1 MNSGPRPGGG
11 PAGRALA
18 PLLGVEEE
26 FFLIDPGS
34 RAVSSLGSR
43 VVARARETVGDLV
56 SGEFD
61 ECQVE
66 VKTPPCREGADL
78 YGALRAVRGAAA
90 AAARAEGLGICAS
103 GTPVMGREGPAI
115 VGDHPRYRAGLDQF
129 GTLLDGFAI
138 CAAHIH
144 VHVPDREMAVLIGNH
159 LRPWLPLLVAMS
171 ANSPFLDGRDMGYAS
186 WRTVI
191 RGRFPALGA
200 PPYVESLDHYE
211 RLTAALQESE
221 AMLDAAIPFW
231 DVRPNPRLPTLEIRV
246 MDVPAEVAD
255 TVALAV
261 LIRALVVTAAALV
274 QRGHS
279 GPETC
284 TELVRAAYW
293 RAARDGWP
301 GKGVDALTGRV
312 LPCSV
317 QATRLVEHVRSAL
330 EQHGDLDR
338 AMGFLHRLAERG
350 CGAQRQRA
358 SWRRRAHLTDVVD
371 DLQRLTSGR
380 RGEPSGGRPGR
391 ATVRPA

>member
-1 MNSGPRPGGG
+1 M
-11 PAGRALA
+11 
-18 PLLGVEEE
+18 EEE
-26 FFLIDPGS
+26 FFLIDPDS

-78 YGALRAVRGAAA
+78 YGALLAVRGAAA

-103 GTPVMGREGPAI
+103 GTPVIGREGPAI

-129 GTLLDGFAI
+129 GALLDGFAI

-144 VHVPDREMAVLIGNH
+144 VNVPDREMAVLVGNH

-186 WRTVI
+186 WRTVV

-221 AMLDAAIPFW
+221 AMLDAGIPFW

-246 MDVPAEVAD
+246 TDVPAEVAD

-261 LIRALVVTAAALV
+261 LIRALVVTAGALV

-284 TELVRAAYW
+284 SELVRAAYW

-338 AMGFLHRLAERG
+338 AMRFLHRLAERG

-371 DLQRLTSGR
+371 DLERLTSGR
-380 RGEPSGGRPGR
+380 RAGPSGGRPGR
-391 ATVRPA
+391 ATVRPARAW